1 MLRYLESCQNRCHFK
16 PKRRIQ
22 CHISRP
28 LQFRSFTNQKTNSDG
43 FTTPTTTIRFNCDA
57 MLRKSVSRP
66 ASRGFSVLKS
76 LKTTESPKSTQNA
89 KPNDRFKPLS
99 DAQVAYLDRVV
110 RVDQAGE
117 LGANYIYAGQ
127 YFVLASK
134 YPHLKPVLHHMWE
147 QEIHHHNT
155 FNEMQLKRR
164 VRPSLI
170 TPLWK
175 LGAFIMGSG
184 TALIS
189 PEAAMA
195 CTEAVE
201 TVIGGHYNDQLRCLN
216 NQYELERN
224 DGTKGHS
231 QELSS
236 LIATIKQFRDDE
248 LEHLDTA
255 IEYDSHK
262 AVPYIL
268 LTEGIKNVCRVAI
281 WTAER
286 V

>member
-1 MLRYLESCQNRCHFK
+1 MKNLKNLE
-16 PKRRIQ
+16 
-22 CHISRP
+22 
-28 LQFRSFTNQKTNSDG
+28 
-43 FTTPTTTIRFNCDA
+43 
-57 MLRKSVSRP
+57 
-66 ASRGFSVLKS
+66 
-76 LKTTESPKSTQNA
+76 KSTA
-89 KPNDRFKPLS
+89 TEASKPNEQFAPLS
-99 DAQVAYLDRVV
+99 EAQTAYLDRAI

-127 YFVLASK
+127 YFVLANK
-134 YPHLKPVLHHMWE
+134 FPHLKPVLQHMWD

-155 FNEMQLKRR
+155 FNRLQLQRR

-175 LGAFIMGSG
+175 LGAFVMGSG
-184 TALIS
+184 TAMIS
-189 PEAAMA
+189 SEAAMA

-216 NQYELERN
+216 NQFELAKTGGGE
-224 DGTKGHS
+224 GQS
-231 QELSS
+231 QELKS
-236 LIATIKQFRDDE
+236 LIATIKQFRDEE

-255 IEYDSHK
+255 IEYDSQK
-262 AVPYIL
+262 AVPYIV
-268 LTEGIKNVCRVAI
+268 LTEGIKAICRVAI